1 MADTVVFYD
10 VGWILR
16 PDVHAVDA
24 LARLQLAAKRRGSTL
39 VLENVSRE
47 LAELV
52 ELMGLS
58 STLRATSLEAT

>member
-1 MADTVVFYD
+1 MARTVVPYD

-24 LARLQLAAKRRGSTL
+24 LARLQLAARRRGFTLTL
-39 VLENVSRE
+39 VNVSRE

-52 ELMGLS
+52 ELMGLREV
-58 STLRATSLEAT
+58 LNAER

>member
-1 MADTVVFYD
+1 MADTVLPYD

-24 LARLQLAAKRRGSTL
+24 LARLQLAARRRGCTL
-39 VLENVSRE
+39 VLQNVSRE
-47 LAELV
+47 LTELV

-58 STLRATSLEAT
+58 EALNTKR